1 MRPGRYY
8 MYTKDALSAWTNLDK
23 HLQFVLLYVSS
34 ITTDTRGM
42 RLHELSF

>member
-1 MRPGRYY
+1 MCPGRYY
-8 MYTKDALSAWTNLDK
+8 MYTKDASAWTNLDK

-34 ITTDTRGM
+34 ITTDIRGM